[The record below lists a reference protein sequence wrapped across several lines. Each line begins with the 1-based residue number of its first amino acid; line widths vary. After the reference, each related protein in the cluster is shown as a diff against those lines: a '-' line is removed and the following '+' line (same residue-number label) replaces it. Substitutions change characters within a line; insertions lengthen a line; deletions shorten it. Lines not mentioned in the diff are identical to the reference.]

1 MDVDIDTAIWRTVTS
16 ADGTAIGY
24 LTTGSGPSVMV
35 VPGALET
42 AADFALFA
50 SLLGQNHTV
59 HIVERR
65 GRGLSGP
72 QGPDYGMTKECEDI
86 DAIRGATG
94 STLIFG
100 HSFGGLIAL
109 EAARMSGAFV
119 KVALYEPGVSV
130 RGAIP
135 MGWIAPCQRR
145 LAEGKPLDAFATF
158 CVGAGPRQART
169 MPAWLMKRLLSL
181 FIGAAEREQIL
192 GLLPACVTE
201 HQVLGRLDN
210 SYPSYEQV
218 RADVLVMHGG
228 KSGLDWVGPALSAL
242 AEVLPSIVVR
252 KFPRLDHFGPTKGG
266 APEVAAVV
274 RDFLAPIE
282 LQRIG

>member
-1 MDVDIDTAIWRTVTS
+1 
-16 ADGTAIGY
+16 
-24 LTTGSGPSVMV
+24 
-35 VPGALET
+35 
-42 AADFALFA
+42 
-50 SLLGQNHTV
+50 
-59 HIVERR
+59 
-65 GRGLSGP
+65 
-72 QGPDYGMTKECEDI
+72 
-86 DAIRGATG
+86 
-94 STLIFG
+94 
-100 HSFGGLIAL
+100 
-109 EAARMSGAFV
+109 
-119 KVALYEPGVSV
+119 
-130 RGAIP
+130 
-135 MGWIAPCQRR
+135 
-145 LAEGKPLDAFATF
+145 
-158 CVGAGPRQART
+158 
-169 MPAWLMKRLLSL
+169 MKRLLSL